1 MLKESSVTLKEPAIL
16 VSGTEKN
23 LRKIVDYDDTG
34 KPPLEGAPEVESMI
48 QKLHQGEEYA
58 EK

>member
-23 LRKIVDYDDTG
+23 LRKIVDCDDTG
-34 KPPLEGAPEVESMI
+34 KSPPEVGSMI